1 MKNDDK
7 LIEYA
12 LGSQEY
18 IDQFIPIIKTELL
31 NNDSLDKLIDKLQLL
46 NDDKE
51 LELQDISFNSIDNI
65 TKSIEIINNIVKSSD
80 QINNQ
85 LVITSKNISKSGKNL
100 LEERK
105 KILNINQIKDRIN
118 DINIKIDL
126 CLDVLNTTNKI
137 LELVKSKDFYRS
149 LILLKSLNNNNNL
162 NELKNFEFINKFF
175 NAIPSFELLIID
187 ETFNQLNRW
196 LNLNIEKNFTEFGEL
211 LFENFQLINDSW
223 FEIQINNKSLLNYK
237 VNSSVEKSF
246 RIDELRTFNPLDKLN
261 INLQPLLH
269 SILVFKELNQLKIL
283 KDYLSNDIIRRI
295 DHLFIPIKDSITK
308 LNVFPSNESLKLN
321 IYSIISFT
329 IIDKLINEKI
339 NYQLRSIDEINET
352 FNLILKKFSPILN
365 NHIEFYSF
373 EIDELIEINEIIGI
387 YYQILLSNNFL
398 NCQIIYEKLMI
409 IFDKYLNKL
418 VEKFKKDYIK
428 ISMNDNLQPIV
439 ISTEDEFNQL
449 EKDTFYLGDINSN
462 NNIKK
467 FPLTIPISS
476 SYLKTNKLLNQFI
489 NDIYEFISK
498 YYIHDNNLIINK
510 ISKSIDYILTKII
523 LIDLDDKIKSTYKE
537 VVSQNLINLDYYLIS
552 IEKIENYLNLS
563 EDNLNILRFR
573 NFTNLIKFQSINEFK
588 RSRKSAI
595 ESMFNMIDLKI
606 FSLFDMVE
614 FNWNSNEFNNQP
626 NTNLIDLIG
635 FLLDSFKLNFSHLPI
650 SIKSLLLLKI
660 FDKISKFLNDSI
672 NESYKI
678 TNNSIKNF
686 KIDVEYVQNSINL
699 FFENENNVNIEPL
712 KNLFNKL
719 NQITDLLIDG
729 NLEYY
734 KNDEIRI
741 RKFNKIE
748 PEEAIYLLNKL
759 KDDENNNEIEQQ
771 DESIDDNDDDDDD
784 TISIFGLKRSTTFF
798 KKS

>member
-162 NELKNFEFINKFF
+162 NELKNFEFINKFY

-428 ISMNDNLQPIV
+428 ISMNDNLQPII
-439 ISTEDEFNQL
+439 ISTEEEFNQL
-449 EKDTFYLGDINSN
+449 EKDTFYLGDISNN
-462 NNIKK
+462 NNIKN

-552 IEKIENYLNLS
+552 IEKIENYLNFN

-771 DESIDDNDDDDDD
+771 EESIDGNDDDD

>member
-162 NELKNFEFINKFF
+162 NELKNFEFINKFY
-175 NAIPSFELLIID
+175 NAIPSFKLLIID

-428 ISMNDNLQPIV
+428 ISMNDNLQPII
-439 ISTEDEFNQL
+439 ISTEEEFNQL
-449 EKDTFYLGDINSN
+449 EKDTFYLGDISNN
-462 NNIKK
+462 NNIKN

-678 TNNSIKNF
+678 TDNSIKNF

-771 DESIDDNDDDDDD
+771 EESIDGNDDDD

>member
-162 NELKNFEFINKFF
+162 NELKNFEFINKFY
-175 NAIPSFELLIID
+175 NAIPSFELLIVD

-428 ISMNDNLQPIV
+428 ISMNDNLQPII

-449 EKDTFYLGDINSN
+449 EKDTFYLGDIINN

-660 FDKISKFLNDSI
+660 FDKISKFFNDSI

-678 TNNSIKNF
+678 TDNSIKNF

-759 KDDENNNEIEQQ
+759 KDDENNNDIEQQ
-771 DESIDDNDDDDDD
+771 EESIDDNDDDDD

>member
-162 NELKNFEFINKFF
+162 NELKNFEFINKFY

-387 YYQILLSNNFL
+387 YYQILLSNNFH
-398 NCQIIYEKLMI
+398 NCQIIYETLMI

-428 ISMNDNLQPIV
+428 ISMNDNLQPII

-449 EKDTFYLGDINSN
+449 EKDTFYLGDISSN

-510 ISKSIDYILTKII
+510 ISKSIDYILTKIV

-771 DESIDDNDDDDDD
+771 EESIDGNDDDD

>member
-162 NELKNFEFINKFF
+162 NELKNFEFINKFY

-387 YYQILLSNNFL
+387 YYQILLSNNFH
-398 NCQIIYEKLMI
+398 NCQIIYETLMI

-428 ISMNDNLQPIV
+428 ISMNDNLQPII

-449 EKDTFYLGDINSN
+449 EKDTFYLGDISSN

-510 ISKSIDYILTKII
+510 ISKSIDYILTKIV

-759 KDDENNNEIEQQ
+759 KDDENNNETEQQ
-771 DESIDDNDDDDDD
+771 EESIDGNDDDD

>member
-162 NELKNFEFINKFF
+162 NELKNFEFINKFY

-428 ISMNDNLQPIV
+428 ISMNDNLQPII
-439 ISTEDEFNQL
+439 ISTEEEFNQL
-449 EKDTFYLGDINSN
+449 EKDTFYLGDISNN
-462 NNIKK
+462 NNIKN

-660 FDKISKFLNDSI
+660 FDKISKFFNDSI

-678 TNNSIKNF
+678 TDNSIKNF

-771 DESIDDNDDDDDD
+771 EESIDGNDDDD

>member
-162 NELKNFEFINKFF
+162 NELKNFEFINKFY
-175 NAIPSFELLIID
+175 NAIPSFKLLIID

-428 ISMNDNLQPIV
+428 ISMNDNLQPII

-449 EKDTFYLGDINSN
+449 EKDTFYLGDISNN
-462 NNIKK
+462 NNIKN

-660 FDKISKFLNDSI
+660 FDKISKFFNDSI

-678 TNNSIKNF
+678 TDNSIKNF

-771 DESIDDNDDDDDD
+771 EESIDGNDDDD